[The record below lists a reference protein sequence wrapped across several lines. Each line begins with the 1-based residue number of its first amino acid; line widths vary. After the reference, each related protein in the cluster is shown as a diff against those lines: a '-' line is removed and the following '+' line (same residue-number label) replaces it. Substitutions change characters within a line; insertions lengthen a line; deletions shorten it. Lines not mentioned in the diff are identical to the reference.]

1 MIRLYLNVQW
11 VNWDVM
17 MTLSDRHQN
26 IVELVKRRGK
36 ISVEELVSEFGVTAQ
51 SIRADLRV
59 LAEKNQVVRFHGGVQ
74 LPDTKRNVEY
84 EARRSMAA
92 DEKAAIGRGTAQL
105 VPNKASLFIN
115 IGTTTEAVA
124 RALEGHEGLLVVTNN
139 INVADSLRFCAAIDV
154 VIAGG
159 KVRQTDGGIV
169 GEEAVDFISQFKVDL
184 AIIGVSAIDPD
195 GTLLD
200 YDIREVRVA
209 QAILE
214 NARRTILVADSTKL
228 SRTAPVRLGT
238 LSHIDVMVTD
248 RIEDDEF
255 RALCE
260 RCGVELIEVYA

>member
-1 MIRLYLNVQW
+1 
-11 VNWDVM
+11 M
-17 MTLSDRHQN
+17 MKLSDRHQN

-59 LAEKNQVVRFHGGVQ
+59 LTEKNQVVRFHGGVQ

-84 EARRSMAA
+84 EARRSIAA
-92 DEKAAIGRGTAQL
+92 DEKAAIGRRTAQL

-124 RALEGHEGLLVVTNN
+124 RALDNHEGLLVVTNN
-139 INVADSLRFCAAIDV
+139 INVAESLRFCADIDV
-154 VIAGG
+154 VIVGG
-159 KVRQTDGGIV
+159 KVRCSDGGIV
-169 GEEAVDFISQFKVDL
+169 GEEAVDFINRFKVDL
-184 AIIGVSAIDPD
+184 AIVGVSAIDPD

-228 SRTAPVRLGT
+228 RRTAPVRLGT
-238 LSHIDVMVTD
+238 LSHIDVLVTD
-248 RIEDDEF
+248 RIEGDEF

-260 RCGVELIEVYA
+260 QFDVELIEACR